1 MSCAATLLLNREAA
15 NLRRFSTSLRALAI
29 FGVLLHA
36 GLIVWHN
43 AAMLGATMQ
52 YNAVVSAL
60 ANTCHGSGASTTDV
74 RDSLPDIPTPGN
86 EQTGC
91 PICKGCV
98 AAIAILPDPALPEHC
113 VHRAAMRMEIVGEII
128 AQRLTPVRPPTR
140 APPIFA

>member
-1 MSCAATLLLNREAA
+1 M
-15 NLRRFSTSLRALAI
+15 RRFSTSLRALAI

-36 GLIVWHN
+36 GFIVWHN
-43 AAMLGATMQ
+43 AAMLSRTMQ

-60 ANTCHGSGASTTDV
+60 TGICHGSGAATADV
-74 RDSLPDIPTPGN
+74 SDNLPDIPAPGN
-86 EQTGC
+86 EQSDC

-98 AAIAILPDPALPEHC
+98 AAIAILPDPGLPEHR
-113 VHRAAMRMEIVGEII
+113 VHRAAMRMEIAGEII